1 MWETPSVVLITGIM
15 AAGKSTVAE
24 LLARRLTRSVHL
36 RGDLFRRMVV
46 NGRAELTAQPS
57 EEAWRQ
63 LRLRYDLAAQ
73 AADGY
78 AAAGFTVVLQDVVL
92 GAELPA
98 MIARIRHR
106 PLAVVVL
113 APRAEVVAAR
123 ERDRPKRGYGDW
135 PVADLDAGFRADTP
149 RLGLWL
155 DTSAQTPAE
164 TVTEILA
171 RAWTD
176 GRIG

>member
-1 MWETPSVVLITGIM
+1 M

-24 LLARRLTRSVHL
+24 ALARRLPRSVHL
-36 RGDLFRRMVV
+36 RGDVFRRMIVG
-46 NGRAELTAQPS
+46 GRAELTAELS
-57 EEAWRQ
+57 DEAWRQ
-63 LRLRYDLAAQ
+63 LRLRYDLAA
-73 AADGY
+73 ATADRY

-98 MIARIRHR
+98 MVDRIRHR

-113 APRAEVVAAR
+113 APRADVVAAR
-123 ERDRPKRGYGDW
+123 ERDRPKQGYGDW
-135 PVADLDAGFRADTP
+135 PVAELDAGFRADTP
-149 RLGLWL
+149 RIGLWL

-164 TVTEILA
+164 TVDEILA
-171 RAWTD
+171 RAWPE

>member
-1 MWETPSVVLITGIM
+1 VWESPAVVLISGIM

-24 LLARRLTRSVHL
+24 LLARRLPRSVHL
-36 RGDLFRRMVV
+36 RGDLFRRMIVG
-46 NGRAELTAQPS
+46 GRAEPTAELSP
-57 EEAWRQ
+57 EAWRQ
-63 LRLRYDLAAQ
+63 LQLRYELAAA
-73 AADGY
+73 AADRY

-98 MIARIRHR
+98 MIERIRHR

-113 APRAEVVAAR
+113 APRPEVVAAR
-123 ERDRPKRGYGDW
+123 ERDRPKQGYGDW

-149 RLGLWL
+149 RIGLWL
-155 DTSAQTPAE
+155 DSSAQTPAE
-164 TVTEILA
+164 TVDEILA
-171 RAWTD
+171 RAWRD